1 MTKAI
6 IYCRVSSKKQINE
19 GNGLETSEKYNL
31 NKIKENFKNPY
42 IPYIKGVVD
51 FMLPLNLV
59 LGVYAAYDIPLIEYK
74 DPANNVK
81 MSSFDLGAEIG
92 LRF

>member
-1 MTKAI
+1 
-6 IYCRVSSKKQINE
+6 
-19 GNGLETSEKYNL
+19 
-31 NKIKENFKNPY
+31 
-42 IPYIKGVVD
+42 
-51 FMLPLNLV
+51 MLPFNLV
-59 LGVYAAYDIPLIEYK
+59 LGVYATYDIPLVEYK